1 MAFGRINGRPAHLR
15 KITRVLYVYIY
26 IYKKM
31 YVAVLP
37 GRNTEVTVRRDS
49 TVLER

>member
-1 MAFGRINGRPAHLR
+1 MWPLAVIMGDRAFK
-15 KITRVLYVYIY
+15 KITRVFFL
-26 IYKKM
+26 YKKM

-37 GRNTEVTVRRDS
+37 GRNTEVTVKRDS

>member
-1 MAFGRINGRPAHLR
+1 MAVGRNNGRPAHLKKSR
-15 KITRVLYVYIY
+15 GFFFL
-26 IYKKM
+26 YKKM